1 MICHFSESEL
11 YTEVGIHHY
20 SAPPGFCFD
29 VGCDDEPIMDNPDLH
44 DYNKDERID
53 TFLNI
58 AREDFAKFKEG
69 PANKHLIYTMGE
81 DFQVGNDFSQL
92 LIGSPHAFTNFF
104 HQYFSTI
111 FFSVCEVQRELS
123 FLFRQKWYFVT
134 KIVLTYCEKKL
145 FS

>member
-1 MICHFSESEL
+1 MACHFSESEL

-58 AREDFAKFKEG
+58 AREDFAKFKDG

-92 LIGSPHAFTNFF
+92 LIGSSHAFTNLFQHFF
-104 HQYFSTI
+104 PQ
-111 FFSVCEVQRELS
+111 FFSVCEV
-123 FLFRQKWYFVT
+123 
-134 KIVLTYCEKKL
+134 KK
-145 FS
+145 

>member
-1 MICHFSESEL
+1 MSEISLSYKYLAQNFFSESEL

-29 VGCDDEPIMDNPDLH
+29 VGCDDEPIMDNPNLH

-69 PANKHLIYTMGE
+69 PENKHLIYTMGE
-81 DFQVGNDFSQL
+81 DFQVGEGFFTTMVATLSS
-92 LIGSPHAFTNFF
+92 LI
-104 HQYFSTI
+104 
-111 FFSVCEVQRELS
+111 SVE
-123 FLFRQKWYFVT
+123 F
-134 KIVLTYCEKKL
+134 
-145 FS
+145 